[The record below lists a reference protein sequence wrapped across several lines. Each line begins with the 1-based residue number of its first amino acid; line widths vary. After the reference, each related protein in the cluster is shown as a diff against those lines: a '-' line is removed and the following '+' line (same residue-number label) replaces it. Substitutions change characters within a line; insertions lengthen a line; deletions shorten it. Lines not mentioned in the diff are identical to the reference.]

1 MPITP
6 ASLLER
12 LRQPDSNAAWDRFVE
27 LYTPL
32 FYFWAKRL
40 RLQPDDAADLVQDL
54 FTALVEEMPT
64 FLYQPAKRFRGW
76 LWTVF
81 INRHRALQRRNAARG
96 TEVGG
101 ALLDQLAGEEPSDEI
116 AEREYRDYLVHR
128 AMQLMRAD
136 FQPQTWTACWEY
148 VVVGRAAAEVAAE
161 LGVPVNQVHLAKSRV
176 LRRLRDEL
184 QGLLD

>member
-12 LRQPDSNAAWDRFVE
+12 LRQPDARAAWDRFVE

-32 FYFWAKRL
+32 FYYWAKRL
-40 RLQPDDAADLVQDL
+40 RVQSDDAADLVQDL
-54 FTALVEEMPT
+54 FTTLVEQMPN
-64 FLYQPAKRFRGW
+64 FLYHPSKRFRGW

-81 INRHRALQRRNAARG
+81 INRHRALRRRDAVRG
-96 TEVGG
+96 TEVDG
-101 ALLDQLAGEEPSDEI
+101 AALDQLAGDAPPDEV

-128 AMQLMRAD
+128 ALQLMRAD
-136 FQPQTWTACWEY
+136 FQPQTWMACWEY
-148 VVVGRAAAEVAAE
+148 VVVGRPAQEVAAE
-161 LGVPVNQVHLAKSRV
+161 LGIAVNAVHLAKSRV